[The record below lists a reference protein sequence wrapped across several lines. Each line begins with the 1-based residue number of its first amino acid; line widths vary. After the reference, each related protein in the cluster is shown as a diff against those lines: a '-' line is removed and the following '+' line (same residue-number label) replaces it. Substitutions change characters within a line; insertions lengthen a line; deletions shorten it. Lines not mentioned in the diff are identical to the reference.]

1 MSNEEEQLK
10 AIRKEID
17 ELDVR
22 IQELITRRAECAG
35 EVARIKRLS
44 NPGQDDF
51 YRPEREAEV
60 LRMVKQ
66 RNTGPLSDE
75 TLVRLFRQI
84 MSDSLALQ
92 MPLQV
97 AYLGPEGT
105 YTHAAALKQFGEAI
119 NPVPLAAIDE
129 VFREV
134 ESDNVAYGIV
144 PIENTTEGVVNHTLD
159 MFMQSPL
166 NICGE
171 VSLRIHHHLISKA
184 DDCKKIS
191 KVYGHAQAL
200 AQCREWLD
208 ANLPAVERIA
218 VSSNAE
224 AARIAGDAADT
235 AATASEAAAKIY
247 GLGILASNI
256 EDDPN
261 NTTRFIVIGKQEVAT
276 SGNDKTS
283 LLLSTPNRP
292 GALHDMLKPIAS
304 NGVSMTRIESRP
316 SRRAAWDYVFF
327 VDVEGHRDDEA
338 VSKVLQ
344 DLKEN
349 SFLVRVLGSYPL
361 SVL

>member
-1 MSNEEEQLK
+1 MASEEEQLK
-10 AIRKEID
+10 SIREEID
-17 ELDVR
+17 ALDEQ
-22 IQELITRRAECAG
+22 IQELISRRASCAS
-35 EVARIKRLS
+35 EVARIKRES
-44 NPGQDDF
+44 NPDLSDF

-60 LRMVKQ
+60 LRMVKE
-66 RNTGPLSDE
+66 RNQGPLDDE
-75 TLVRLFRQI
+75 TMVRMFRQI

-92 MPLQV
+92 MPMKV

-134 ESDNVAYGIV
+134 ESGNVSYGIV
-144 PIENTTEGVVNHTLD
+144 PVENSTEGIVNHTLD

-171 VSLRIHHHLISKA
+171 VSLRIHHHLITNAGSVEKVG
-184 DDCKKIS
+184 

-208 ANLPAVERIA
+208 ANLSCAERIA

-224 AARIAGDAADT
+224 AARIAAESNDA
-235 AATASEAAAKIY
+235 AATASEAAASIY
-247 GLGILASNI
+247 GLATLVTNI

-261 NTTRFIVIGKQEVAT
+261 NTTRFLVIGKQSVSP

-292 GALHDMLKPIAS
+292 GALHDMLKPIAQ

-316 SRRAAWDYVFF
+316 SRKAAWDYVFF
-327 VDVEGHRDDEA
+327 VDVDGHQQDEA
-338 VSKVLQ
+338 VNTVL
-344 DLKEN
+344 DELGKN
-349 SFLVRVLGSYPL
+349 SFLVRVLGSYPVSIL
-361 SVL
+361 